1 MLSLIMYFVIPLYKL
16 TALYMYCIKKVQL
29 YENHIHHLYPS
40 TWKEVRRN
48 PLFRKVGIWKEKRER
63 EGNKVINCGKMVL
76 IQFGKL
82 QLTRSRKGQRKQRE
96 RKDYNTR
103 RKEKLL
109 NKITFKIQ

>member
-48 PLFRKVGIWKEKRER
+48 PLFRKVGIWKEKKRER
-63 EGNKVINCGKMVL
+63 
-76 IQFGKL
+76 
-82 QLTRSRKGQRKQRE
+82 RKQSDKLWENGVNSIWKVATYKIEKRTKKTK
-96 RKDYNTR
+96 RKKR
-103 RKEKLL
+103 L
-109 NKITFKIQ
+109 